1 MFHQLEIRALV
12 LKVRLGWEAEERRVP
27 QDVSFSVVMR
37 FDRMPEGCRTD
48 ELSDS
53 ICYGDVSDVIAR
65 NIEGR
70 EFKLIEHLAFVL
82 FGEIKKLAGAAV
94 RVRLEVHKLKPPVE
108 HLHGGSV
115 YTIGDF

>member
-1 MFHQLEIRALV
+1 MLHQLEIRALV
-12 LKVRLGWEAEERRVP
+12 LKVRLGWEAVERKVP
-27 QDVSFSVVMR
+27 QDVSFSVSLR

-53 ICYGDVSDVIAR
+53 LCYGDVSELIAR
-65 NIEGR
+65 NIESR

-82 FGEIKKLAGAAV
+82 FEEIKKLAGASV
-94 RVRLEVHKLKPPVE
+94 RVRLEVHKLHPPVE
-108 HLHGGSV
+108 NLRGGSV